1 MTNSTIA
8 KIALTAAVALA
19 GVGFL
24 VVSSRE
30 NSQHYQMVDE
40 LMASG
45 DLAQWDGKEMKVHG
59 WVEAGS
65 IVEKTVNQETKRT
78 FLLQKGGKKI
88 RVFSA
93 GPKPDTFKDQSDV
106 VATGHLVPAAQM
118 KSAADGLGVK
128 LGLDEAYVVDSTEL
142 MAKCP
147 SKYEGAQLNKQQLNT
162 KFDGQ

>member
-1 MTNSTIA
+1 MTNNTLV
-8 KIALTAAVALA
+8 KIALTAAVALG

-30 NSQHYQMVDE
+30 NTQHYQMVDE
-40 LMASG
+40 LMKEG
-45 DLAQWDGKEMKVHG
+45 DLAQWNGKELKVHG

-65 IVEKTVNQETKRT
+65 IVEKTVNQETKRS

-88 RVFSA
+88 RVFSS
-93 GPKPDTFKDQSDV
+93 GPKPDTFKDQSEV

-118 KSAADGLGVK
+118 KASADGLGVK
-128 LGLDEAYVVDSTEL
+128 LGLDETYVVDSTEL

-147 SKYEGAQLNKQQLNT
+147 SKYEGAQSNRQYDDK
-162 KFDGQ
+162 KFN

>member
-1 MTNSTIA
+1 MTNSTLA
-8 KIALTAAVALA
+8 KIALTAAVALG

-40 LMASG
+40 LMKDG
-45 DLAQWDGKEMKVHG
+45 DLAQWDGKELKVHG

-65 IVEKTVNQETKRT
+65 IVEKTVNQETRRT

-88 RVFSA
+88 RVFSV
-93 GPKPDTFKDQSDV
+93 GPKPDTFKDQSEV
-106 VATGHLVPAAQM
+106 VATGHLIPADQM
-118 KSAADGLGVK
+118 KTVADGLGVK
-128 LGLDEAYVVDSTEL
+128 LALDESYVVDSTEL

-147 SKYEGAQLNKQQLNT
+147 SKYEGAQANRVLDK
-162 KFDGQ
+162 KFN

>member
-8 KIALTAAVALA
+8 KIALTAAVALG

-30 NSQHYQMVDE
+30 NTQHYQMVDE
-40 LMASG
+40 LMKDG
-45 DLAQWDGKEMKVHG
+45 DLAQWNGKELKVHG

-65 IVEKTVNQETKRT
+65 IVEKTVSQETRRT

-88 RVFSA
+88 RVFSS
-93 GPKPDTFKDQSDV
+93 GPKPDTFKDQSEV

-118 KSAADGLGVK
+118 KQLAQSLGVAIES
-128 LGLDEAYVVDSTEL
+128 DMPYVVDSTEL

-147 SKYEGAQLNKQQLNT
+147 SKYDGAQVNKQKLDNQF
-162 KFDGQ
+162 K